1 MFSKLKISQRL
12 GLGFGVIFALLL
24 LISLVGMQRVNVI
37 DNTLTSVRD
46 GATLKQR
53 NAINFRGSVHDRAIA
68 VRDAVLVSDTA
79 RLNQE
84 LALIKQL
91 DSFYQQSAKSMNQ
104 LMALPETTTVE
115 KRLLKAIQEI
125 EVTTQKSTQALL
137 ELIRQGNTASAT
149 QLLMQDVSPSYT
161 EWLKRINAFI
171 NHQEDVI
178 NEDIGLVMGV
188 ASTFVNLML
197 VVTLIAAVFSIV
209 VAITLI
215 RSIQSRIGGEP
226 EEVAALVQ
234 RIADGDLNVKIDTD
248 YPNSMIGSVRAMV
261 SRLQQIILDV
271 RSAAD
276 ELGVASS
283 ELNTTASENNRRL
296 RQQSSDTTQMAAAIN
311 EMAASVSEVA
321 GHAGHAAEATK
332 KVDKEVESGNVKVNA
347 TAEAIMNLSKTLE
360 LASQTVEKVSDDS
373 GNIEK
378 ITDVISAIAEQTNL
392 LALNAAIEAARAGEH
407 GRGFA
412 VVADEVRSLATRT
425 QESTS
430 EISNMIVRLQEG
442 SGKAADIM
450 NTSRE
455 LAQKTVDQTQE
466 ARSALASIRDEV
478 MAINDMNTQIA
489 QTSSEQERVAED
501 MNLNITRVHEATME
515 SAAGSEQVAQSS
527 ERLAQLSKK
536 LTTKVSYFKL

>member
-1 MFSKLKISQRL
+1 MFSQLKISQRL
-12 GLGFGVIFALLL
+12 GLGFAFIFALLL
-24 LISLVGMQRVNVI
+24 LIALVGMQRVNVI
-37 DNTLTSVRD
+37 DNTLTGVRD

-53 NAINFRGSVHDRAIA
+53 YAINFRGSVHDRAIA
-68 VRDAVLVSDTA
+68 VRDVVLASDPA

-84 LALIKQL
+84 LTLIKEL
-91 DSFYQQSAKSMNQ
+91 DLFYQQSAESMSQ
-104 LMALPETTTVE
+104 LMLDDASSVE
-115 KRLLKAIQEI
+115 RALLKAIQDI
-125 EVTTQKSTQALL
+125 EVTTQKSTKALL
-137 ELIRQGNTASAT
+137 DLAQQGNITIAT
-149 QLLMQDVSPSYT
+149 QLLMQDVSPAYT

-171 NHQEDVI
+171 NHQEEVI
-178 NEDIGLVMGV
+178 NEDIGVVMKV

-197 VVTLIAAVFSIV
+197 IVTLIAAVFSFL

-215 RSIQSRIGGEP
+215 RSIQARIGGEP
-226 EEVAALVQ
+226 EDVASLVQ
-234 RIADGDLNVKIDTD
+234 RIADGNLNVKIETN
-248 YPNSMIGSVRAMV
+248 YPNSMIGSVRTMV

-271 RSAAD
+271 LSAAD
-276 ELGVASS
+276 ELDIASF
-283 ELNTTASENNRRL
+283 ELNTTANENNRRL

-311 EMAASVSEVA
+311 EMSASVSEVA
-321 GHAGHAAEATK
+321 GHAGHAAEATQ
-332 KVDKEVESGNVKVNA
+332 KVDREVESGNTKVNS
-347 TAEAIMNLSKTLE
+347 TAEAIMHLSETLE
-360 LASQTVEKVSDDS
+360 LAAKTVEKVSVDS

-425 QESTS
+425 QQSTS

-442 SGKAADIM
+442 SSKAAEIM

-455 LAQKTVDQTQE
+455 RAQKTVEQTQE
-466 ARSALASIRDEV
+466 ARAALASIRTEV

-489 QTSSEQERVAED
+489 QTSAEQERVAED

-536 LTTKVSYFKL
+536 LTTKVSFFKV

>member
-1 MFSKLKISQRL
+1 MFSQLKISQRL
-12 GLGFGVIFALLL
+12 GLGFAFIFALLL
-24 LISLVGMQRVNVI
+24 LVSVVGMQRVNVI

-53 NAINFRGSVHDRAIA
+53 YAINFRGSVHDRAIA
-68 VRDAVLVSDTA
+68 VRDVVLASDPA

-84 LALIKQL
+84 LTLIRDL
-91 DSFYQQSAKSMNQ
+91 DSFYQQSSKSMNQ
-104 LMALPETTTVE
+104 LMLSDASTVE
-115 KRLLKAIQEI
+115 RTLLKAIQDI
-125 EVTTQKSTQALL
+125 EVTTQKSTKALL
-137 ELIRQGNTASAT
+137 DLAQQGNTSIAT
-149 QLLMQDVSPSYT
+149 QLLMQEVSPGYT

-171 NHQEDVI
+171 DHQEEVI
-178 NEDIGLVMGV
+178 NNDIGIVMKV

-197 VVTLIAAVFSIV
+197 VVTLIAAVFSV
-209 VAITLI
+209 LVAIALI
-215 RSIQSRIGGEP
+215 RSIQARIGGEP
-226 EEVAALVQ
+226 EDVAALVQ
-234 RIADGDLNVKIDTD
+234 RIADGNLNVTIETHH
-248 YPNSMIGSVRAMV
+248 PNSMIGSVRAMV

-276 ELGVASS
+276 ELGIASS
-283 ELNTTASENNRRL
+283 ELNSTASENNRRL
-296 RQQSSDTTQMAAAIN
+296 RQQSADTTQMAAAIN
-311 EMAASVSEVA
+311 EMSASVSEVA
-321 GHAGHAAEATK
+321 GHAGHAAEATQ
-332 KVDKEVESGNVKVNA
+332 KVDREVESGNTKVNA
-347 TAEAIMNLSKTLE
+347 TAEAIVHLSETLE
-360 LASQTVEKVSDDS
+360 LASKTVEKVSVDS

-425 QESTS
+425 QQSTS

-442 SGKAADIM
+442 SSKAAEIM

-455 LAQKTVDQTQE
+455 RAQKTVEQTQE
-466 ARSALASIRDEV
+466 ARAALASIRTEV

-489 QTSSEQERVAED
+489 QTSAEQERVAED

-536 LTTKVSYFKL
+536 LTTKVSFFKV

>member
-1 MFSKLKISQRL
+1 MFSQLKISQRL
-12 GLGFGVIFALLL
+12 GLGFAFIFALLL
-24 LISLVGMQRVNVI
+24 LISVVGMQRVNVI

-53 NAINFRGSVHDRAIA
+53 YAINFRGSVHDRAIA
-68 VRDAVLVSDTA
+68 VRDVVLASDPV

-84 LALIKQL
+84 LASIKNL
-91 DSFYQQSAKSMNQ
+91 DVFYQQSAKSMSQ
-104 LMALPETTTVE
+104 LMLSDASTAERT
-115 KRLLKAIQEI
+115 LLKAIQDI
-125 EVTTQKSTQALL
+125 EVTTQKSTAALL
-137 ELIRQGNTASAT
+137 DLAQQGNTSIAT
-149 QLLMQDVSPSYT
+149 QLLMQEVSPGYT

-171 NHQEDVI
+171 DHQEEVI
-178 NEDIGLVMGV
+178 NKDIGIVMKV

-197 VVTLIAAVFSIV
+197 VVTLIAAVFSV
-209 VAITLI
+209 FVAITLI
-215 RSIQSRIGGEP
+215 RSIQARIGGEP
-226 EEVAALVQ
+226 EDVAALVQ
-234 RIADGDLNVKIDTD
+234 RIADGNLNVTIETH
-248 YPNSMIGSVRAMV
+248 YPNSMIGSVRTMV

-276 ELGVASS
+276 ELSIASS
-283 ELNTTASENNRRL
+283 ELNSTASENNRRL
-296 RQQSSDTTQMAAAIN
+296 RQQSADTTLMAAAIN
-311 EMAASVSEVA
+311 EMSASVSEVA
-321 GHAGHAAEATK
+321 GHAGHAAEATQ
-332 KVDKEVESGNVKVNA
+332 KVDREVESGNTKVNA
-347 TAEAIMNLSKTLE
+347 TAEAIVHLSETLE
-360 LASQTVEKVSDDS
+360 LASKTVEKVSVDS

-425 QESTS
+425 QQSTS

-442 SGKAADIM
+442 SSKAAEIM

-455 LAQKTVDQTQE
+455 RAQKTVEQTQE
-466 ARSALASIRDEV
+466 ARAALASIRTEV

-536 LTTKVSYFKL
+536 LTTKVSFFKM

>member
-1 MFSKLKISQRL
+1 MFSQLKISQRL
-12 GLGFGVIFALLL
+12 GLGFAFIFALLL
-24 LISLVGMQRVNVI
+24 LISVVGMQRVNVI

-53 NAINFRGSVHDRAIA
+53 YAINFRGSVHDRAIA
-68 VRDAVLVSDTA
+68 VRDVVLASDPA

-84 LALIKQL
+84 LTLIRDL
-91 DSFYQQSAKSMNQ
+91 DSFYQQSSKSMSQ
-104 LMALPETTTVE
+104 LMLSDASTVE
-115 KRLLKAIQEI
+115 RTLLKAIQDI
-125 EVTTQKSTQALL
+125 EVTTQKSTKALL
-137 ELIRQGNTASAT
+137 DLAQQGNTSIAT
-149 QLLMQDVSPSYT
+149 QLLMQEVSPSYT

-171 NHQEDVI
+171 DHQEEVI
-178 NEDIGLVMGV
+178 NNDIGIVMKV

-197 VVTLIAAVFSIV
+197 VVTLIAAVFSV
-209 VAITLI
+209 LVAITLI
-215 RSIQSRIGGEP
+215 RSIQARIGGEP
-226 EEVAALVQ
+226 EDVAALVQ
-234 RIADGDLNVKIDTD
+234 RIADGNLNVTIETR
-248 YPNSMIGSVRAMV
+248 YPNSMIGSVRTMV

-276 ELGVASS
+276 ELGIASS
-283 ELNTTASENNRRL
+283 ELNSTASENNRRL

-311 EMAASVSEVA
+311 EMSSSVSEVA
-321 GHAGHAAEATK
+321 GHAGHAAEATQ
-332 KVDKEVESGNVKVNA
+332 KVDREVESGNTKVNA
-347 TAEAIMNLSKTLE
+347 TAEAIVHLSETLE
-360 LASQTVEKVSDDS
+360 LASKTVEKVSVDS

-425 QESTS
+425 QQSTS

-442 SGKAADIM
+442 SSKAAEIM
-450 NTSRE
+450 HTSRE
-455 LAQKTVDQTQE
+455 RAQKTVEQTQE
-466 ARSALASIRDEV
+466 ARAALASIRTEV

-489 QTSSEQERVAED
+489 QTSAEQERVAED

-515 SAAGSEQVAQSS
+515 SAAGSEHVAQSS

-536 LTTKVSYFKL
+536 LTTKVSFFKV

>member
-1 MFSKLKISQRL
+1 MFSQLKISQRL
-12 GLGFGVIFALLL
+12 GLGFAFIFALLL
-24 LISLVGMQRVNVI
+24 LISVVGMQRVNVI

-53 NAINFRGSVHDRAIA
+53 YAINFRGSVHDRAIA
-68 VRDAVLVSDTA
+68 VRDVVLASDPS

-84 LALIKQL
+84 LSLIQEL
-91 DSFYQQSAKSMNQ
+91 DSFYQQSAKSMSQ
-104 LMALPETTTVE
+104 LMLSEASSVE
-115 KRLLKAIQEI
+115 RALLKAIQDI
-125 EVTTQKSTQALL
+125 EVTTQKSTKALL
-137 ELIRQGNTASAT
+137 DLAQQGNTTLAT
-149 QLLMQDVSPSYT
+149 QLLMQDVSPAYT

-171 NHQEDVI
+171 NHQEEVI
-178 NEDIGLVMGV
+178 NEDIGVVMKV

-197 VVTLIAAVFSIV
+197 IVTLIAAVFSV
-209 VAITLI
+209 LVAITLI
-215 RSIQSRIGGEP
+215 RSIQARIGGEP
-226 EEVAALVQ
+226 EDVAALVQ
-234 RIADGDLNVKIDTD
+234 RIADGNLNVKIETN
-248 YPNSMIGSVRAMV
+248 YPNSMIGSVRTMV

-276 ELGVASS
+276 ELDIASS
-283 ELNTTASENNRRL
+283 ELNTTANENNRRL

-311 EMAASVSEVA
+311 EMSASVSEVA
-321 GHAGHAAEATK
+321 GHAGHAAEATQ
-332 KVDKEVESGNVKVNA
+332 KVDREVESGNTKVNS
-347 TAEAIMNLSKTLE
+347 TAEAIMHLSETLE
-360 LASQTVEKVSDDS
+360 LAATTVEKVSVDS

-425 QESTS
+425 QQSTS

-442 SGKAADIM
+442 SSKAAEIM

-455 LAQKTVDQTQE
+455 RAQKTVEQTQE
-466 ARSALASIRDEV
+466 ARAALASIRTEV

-489 QTSSEQERVAED
+489 QTSAEQERVAED
-501 MNLNITRVHEATME
+501 MNLNITRVHAATME
-515 SAAGSEQVAQSS
+515 SATGSEQVAQSS

-536 LTTKVSYFKL
+536 LTTKVSFFKV